1 MQKGKTNPKH
11 SGSMPASCQADLFI
25 PINSMKN
32 QRKEKKKKFKIGV
45 FKCPE
50 IFKIKLQN
58 KILQLFF
65 SYILSN
71 YFQVNAYSSV
81 RLNYHREPND
91 DFSLVSL
98 GWQEHSRVSPEDELG
113 GYQFQFPPLYLSLSL
128 MLL

>member
-1 MQKGKTNPKH
+1 M
-11 SGSMPASCQADLFI
+11 
-25 PINSMKN
+25 
-32 QRKEKKKKFKIGV
+32 
-45 FKCPE
+45 FKCPG

-65 SYILSN
+65 TYILSN

-98 GWQEHSRVSPEDELG
+98 GWQEHTRVSPEDKLG